1 MASAR
6 ATETGTRDVT
16 YNLIS
21 AAYHALQ
28 AADTYAMYI
37 EDAEQAGNTV
47 LVDYFTRAQDLN
59 REIADGAKE
68 HLRNLLRDG
77 ASGQ

>member
-1 MASAR
+1 MTSATL
-6 ATETGTRDVT
+6 TETGTRDVT

-37 EDAEQAGNTV
+37 HDAEQAGNAE
-47 LVDYFTRAQDLN
+47 LVEFFNRAQDLN
-59 REIADGAKE
+59 REIANGAKA
-68 HLRNLLRDG
+68 HLTNLLKDG
-77 ASGQ
+77 TSGK